1 MQWYDSSLVKFVHGR
16 DIVSLHQWT
25 IAHRACQLRVCRRAI
40 GIAGARGGSS
50 ELLEEYEIIV
60 DIGGYSCK
68 RVKIKFMNCRR
79 PGGSHLGSS
88 GAVEALVKRS
98 ERTVARR
105 TERAKAITG
114 GATLDTNDQMTEER
128 RRRHLRGIYV

>member
-98 ERTVARR
+98 ERAVARR

-114 GATLDTNDQMTEER
+114 A
-128 RRRHLRGIYV
+128 V